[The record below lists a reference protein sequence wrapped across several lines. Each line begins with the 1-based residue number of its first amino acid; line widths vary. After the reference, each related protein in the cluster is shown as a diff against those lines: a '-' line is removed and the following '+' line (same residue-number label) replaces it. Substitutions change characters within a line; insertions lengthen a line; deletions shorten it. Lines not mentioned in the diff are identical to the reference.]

1 MIRAYAAR
9 EKGGK
14 LEPFDYDPGILGD
27 EDVEIAVEYCGICH
41 SDLSMLDNDWGLTTY
56 PFVPGHEVVGTI
68 AALGAKV
75 KELKIGQRVG
85 LGWFS
90 RSCSTCETCMSGDQN
105 LCATAEGT
113 IVGRH
118 GGFAEKVR
126 AHHSW
131 LVPLG
136 NQLDAAKAGPLFCG
150 GITVFNPIVQFDIKP
165 TARVGVIGI
174 GGLGH
179 IALKFLKAWGCEVT
193 AFSSSPDKETEAKE
207 LGATHF
213 INSRDP
219 EALQSVQNYFDFIIS
234 TVNVNL
240 DWGLYIAC
248 LRPKGR

>member
-1 MIRAYAAR
+1 
-9 EKGGK
+9 
-14 LEPFDYDPGILGD
+14 
-27 EDVEIAVEYCGICH
+27 
-41 SDLSMLDNDWGLTTY
+41 
-56 PFVPGHEVVGTI
+56 
-68 AALGAKV
+68 
-75 KELKIGQRVG
+75 
-85 LGWFS
+85 
-90 RSCSTCETCMSGDQN
+90 MSGDQN

-118 GGFAEKVR
+118 GGFAERVR

-131 LVPLG
+131 LVPLP

-150 GITVFNPIVQFDIKP
+150 GITVFNPIVQFNIKP

-248 LRPKGR
+248 LRPKGRLHIVGAVLEPMATYAFPLIMGQKSISGSPLGSPSTVSKMIEFASRHGIEPVTETYPISRVNEAMEKLRTGQPKYRLVLQIK